1 MEKKQVSFKVDGHV
15 MTVTID
21 NKETK
26 NGLNWEGIEQFAE
39 CYAYAAEHEEIRVMV
54 ITGNDQYFY
63 TGGRVDATVPG
74 EKEKYADAI
83 EKLTAL
89 QDANQVPVVAAVSGD
104 CLKAGMG
111 LLAESDFAVACEGT
125 EFGFP
130 EVRMGGAPMMVMA
143 ETIDAMPKKKAL
155 EAYYTSWN
163 FSAKE
168 ALEMG
173 LLNAVVSREDFQ
185 SEVDKYVNVFL
196 NTPKPLISITRKAY
210 VEMAKAE
217 DIKSRRQIAM
227 RMLREEVLTTMAKTK
242 TSYNV

>member
-1 MEKKQVSFKVDGHV
+1 
-15 MTVTID
+15 
-21 NKETK
+21 
-26 NGLNWEGIEQFAE
+26 
-39 CYAYAAEHEEIRVMV
+39 
-54 ITGNDQYFY
+54 
-63 TGGRVDATVPG
+63 
-74 EKEKYADAI
+74 
-83 EKLTAL
+83 
-89 QDANQVPVVAAVSGD
+89 
-104 CLKAGMG
+104 
-111 LLAESDFAVACEGT
+111 
-125 EFGFP
+125 
-130 EVRMGGAPMMVMA
+130 MMVMA

-173 LLNAVVSREDFQ
+173 LLNAVVSREDFR

-196 NTPKPLISITRKAY
+196 NTPKPLISMTRKAY

-227 RMLREEVLTTMAKTK
+227 RMLREEVLTTMAQTK